1 MEPRK
6 WVHGLSITSKKPDSF
21 RLLKLNDKNKKPL
34 LSIFAA
40 TVFFVGL
47 SNIVYKYTLITLA
60 IGNIRISLCGYGNK
74 VLLPSCHNSAD
85 DILLLPRK

>member
-1 MEPRK
+1 MKMIDHNHFICHLILGTFTEYPYFK
-6 WVHGLSITSKKPDSF
+6 TASF
-21 RLLKLNDKNKKPL
+21 LLC
-34 LSIFAA
+34 
-40 TVFFVGL
+40 GL

>member
-1 MEPRK
+1 MLFTECPYFK
-6 WVHGLSITSKKPDSF
+6 TASF
-21 RLLKLNDKNKKPL
+21 LLC
-34 LSIFAA
+34 
-40 TVFFVGL
+40 GL

-85 DILLLPRK
+85 DILLLPRKL